1 VNVAAWTDMAFILV
15 VVIDLFLLASSRLGA
30 AIRAVALQGALLSL
44 LALLLA
50 SSGHDLGHV
59 LVVAGGALFIKAFLI
74 PWLMFRAIREMA
86 IRREIEP
93 LVGYVPS
100 MILGGL
106 GVVLSFAFS
115 RSLPLPTPEMHT
127 FLVPTALATVWTGL
141 LLVVSR
147 RKAVTQVLGFLVLE
161 NGVFVFGLL
170 LTDFMPVMVEAGV
183 LLDLLA
189 AVFVMGIV
197 MFQINREFA
206 SLDTDALSSLRD

>member
-1 VNVAAWTDMAFILV
+1 VRAWTDMVFILV
-15 VVIDLFLLASSRLGA
+15 VVLDLFVLASSRLGA

-44 LALLLA
+44 LALLLT
-50 SSGHDLGHV
+50 SSGHDPLHMV
-59 LVVAGGALFIKAFLI
+59 LVALGALAIKALLI

-86 IRREIEP
+86 IRREMEP

-100 MILGGL
+100 MILGGV

-115 RSLPLPTPEMHT
+115 RALPLPTPEMHPY
-127 FLVPTALATVWTGL
+127 LVPTALATVWTGL

-197 MFQINREFA
+197 MFHINREFA
-206 SLDTDALSSLRD
+206 SLDTDALASLKD

>member
-1 VNVAAWTDMAFILV
+1 MASITDMAFVLV
-15 VVIDLFLLASSRLGA
+15 VVLDLFLLASSRLNT

-44 LALLLA
+44 LAVLLA
-50 SSGHDLGHV
+50 SHAHDVGHV
-59 LVVAGGALFIKAFLI
+59 MVLAGGAFLIKAVLI
-74 PWLMFRAIREMA
+74 PWLMFRAMREAA
-86 IRREIEP
+86 IRREVEP
-93 LVGYVPS
+93 IVGYVPS
-100 MILGGL
+100 MILGGV

-115 RSLPLPTPEMHT
+115 RSLPLPTAEMHPY
-127 FLVPTALATVWTGL
+127 LVPTALATVWTGL

-170 LTDFMPVMVEAGV
+170 LSDFMPVMVEAGV

-197 MFQINREFA
+197 MFHINREFA

>member
-1 VNVAAWTDMAFILV
+1 VNVGAWTDMAFILV
-15 VVIDLFLLASSRLGA
+15 VVLDLFLLASSRLGA

-44 LALLLA
+44 LALLLTG
-50 SSGHDLGHV
+50 SGHSIGHM
-59 LVVAGGALFIKAFLI
+59 LVVAGGAFLIKAVLI
-74 PWLMFRAIREMA
+74 PWLMFRAIREMT
-86 IRREIEP
+86 IRREMEP

-100 MILGGL
+100 MILGGV

-115 RSLPLPTPEMHT
+115 RGLPLPTSEMHP

-141 LLVVSR
+141 LLVGR

-206 SLDTDALSSLRD
+206 SLDTDALSSLKD

>member
-1 VNVAAWTDMAFILV
+1 MGAWTDMAFILV
-15 VVIDLFLLASSRLGA
+15 VVLDLFLLASSRLGA

-44 LALLLA
+44 LALLLT
-50 SSGHDLGHV
+50 SSGHDLGHM
-59 LVVAGGALFIKAFLI
+59 LAVAGGAFFIKAFLI

-86 IRREIEP
+86 IRREMEP

-100 MILGGL
+100 LILGGL
-106 GVVLSFAFS
+106 GVVLSFALS
-115 RSLPLPTPEMHT
+115 RGLPLPTNEMHP

-161 NGVFVFGLL
+161 NGVFIFGLL

-206 SLDTDALSSLRD
+206 SLDTDALSSLKD